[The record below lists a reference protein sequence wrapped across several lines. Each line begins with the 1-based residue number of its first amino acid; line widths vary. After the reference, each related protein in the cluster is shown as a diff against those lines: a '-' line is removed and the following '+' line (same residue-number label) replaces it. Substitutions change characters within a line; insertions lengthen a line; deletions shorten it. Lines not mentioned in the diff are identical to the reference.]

1 MTYIGSGA
9 RVEPSVLDI
18 FILSLLD
25 RGFETTYDLQRQ
37 AGLSL
42 GSTVPALRRLEA
54 KRLIARQETLT
65 AGARPK
71 HSFTLTASGKKLART
86 GWKPFF
92 KANRTDDLD
101 ATLRIAE
108 MARADNVDPG
118 EIRKFLE
125 RSSRTRLDS
134 AKKQGSVAAEG
145 SLDYVTT
152 RSLWNRARLEAEAKF
167 LAGLTEGYRKPTNRR
182 R

>member
-1 MTYIGSGA
+1 M
-9 RVEPSVLDI
+9 EPSVLDI

-54 KRLIARQETLT
+54 RHLITRHETLT

-71 HSFTLTASGKKLART
+71 HSFSLTASGRKLART

-92 KANRTDDLD
+92 EANRADDLD

-108 MARADNVDPG
+108 MARADNVDPA

-125 RSSRTRLDS
+125 RSSRTKLDS
-134 AKKQGSVAAEG
+134 AKSQGRFAAGEP
-145 SLDYVTT
+145 LDYVTI
-152 RSLWNRARLEAEAKF
+152 RNRWNRARLEAESKF
-167 LAGLTEGYRKPTNRR
+167 LAGLAEGYRKPANRR

>member
-1 MTYIGSGA
+1 MES
-9 RVEPSVLDI
+9 SVLDI

-25 RGFETTYDLQRQ
+25 RGYQTTYDLQRQ

-54 KRLIARQETLT
+54 KRLITRQETLT
-65 AGARPK
+65 PGARPK
-71 HSFTLTASGKKLART
+71 HSFFLTPSGKKLARS

-92 KANRTDDLD
+92 EEDRADDLD
-101 ATLRIAE
+101 AILRIVE
-108 MARADNVDPG
+108 MARANDFDLV

-125 RSSRTRLDS
+125 RSSRTRLES
-134 AKKQGSVAAEG
+134 AKSLGKTAVAEEPQ
-145 SLDYVTT
+145 DYVMT
-152 RSLWNRARLEAEAKF
+152 RSRWNHARLEAEAKF
-167 LAGLTEGYRKPTNRR
+167 LASVAKEYKKPAKRR